1 MARKLNDDE
10 IVPNNKRIAKNTISL
25 YIRLA
30 FVMLLSL
37 YTVRVVLNALGV
49 VDYGI
54 YNVVGG
60 FASMFG
66 FFCTTM
72 SSATQRFYNYEI
84 GKNGFEASNS
94 VYNAAIRIQ
103 LFFSP

>member
-1 MARKLNDDE
+1 
-10 IVPNNKRIAKNTISL
+10 
-25 YIRLA
+25 
-30 FVMLLSL
+30 MLVSL

-49 VDYGI
+49 QDYGI

-84 GKNGFEASNS
+84 GKNGLGASKG
-94 VYNAAIRIQ
+94 VFNAAIRVV
-103 LFFSP
+103 